1 MAYRRTQRS
10 SYGRGQRRSAF
21 AGPGYRSSSRGRK
34 RAPARRVSRQ
44 PQTVRI
50 ELVGM
55 PANPISRSIPPSMAP
70 KAPTKAKY

>member
-1 MAYRRTQRS
+1 MAYRRSQRS
-10 SYGRGQRRSAF
+10 GYGGRQRRSSF
-21 AGPGYRSSSRGRK
+21 AGTGYRSGSRGRK
-34 RAPARRVSRQ
+34 RASTRRVSSR